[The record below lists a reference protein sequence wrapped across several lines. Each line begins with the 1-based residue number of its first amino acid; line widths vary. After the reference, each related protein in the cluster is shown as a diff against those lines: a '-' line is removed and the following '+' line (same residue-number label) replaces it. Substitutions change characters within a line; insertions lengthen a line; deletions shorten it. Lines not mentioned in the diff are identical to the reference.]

1 MFRGVNTSNE
11 RSYRSCKDVMHRKL
25 FNKRL
30 FPEECK
36 RCEQWGGDRSGQLGL
51 YLRDT
56 WKWWR
61 LRVMTAALW
70 IQPAFLPFMAQKYV
84 SLLPC
89 SWSLEALGWI
99 IISLTVRGWCAALEG
114 LEEASSGKTCSG
126 LSLPLWANRP
136 GGSVV
141 RNPGNRWLMFW
152 EFNVASKIKSSISQ
166 AWIPSARAAIG
177 RQTCIPSA
185 WTAASFRLWHPDPE
199 AREALPPCG

>member
-30 FPEECK
+30 FPEEVWAV
-36 RCEQWGGDRSGQLGL
+36 RRWPEW
-51 YLRDT
+51 
-56 WKWWR
+56 
-61 LRVMTAALW
+61 TAGFVPEGYVEMVTAEGHDSSFVN
-70 IQPAFLPFMAQKYV
+70 PASFLPFMAQKYV